1 MNLNIWK
8 DPGIKEAVELLSRLV
23 GERQWIIFWG
33 RCGAWYEGR
42 GASKATPGDRL
53 VMIKP
58 DRSVIVHSPHG
69 FKPQNWQPDTS
80 SISFNIEDEVLVM
93 RSVRKSLREVLV
105 LVCDKIY
112 MVAAGRGFEE
122 GEFFMYMTEHEIRDL
137 IAENPGIVEDGL
149 RIVGVERPVDPGFVD
164 LYGVDRNGRLVV
176 FELKRVKAG
185 EEAARQLL
193 AYVEHFRR
201 RGVNVRGVLL
211 APDIT
216 EAAHRILTDNGLEF
230 KRIDLR
236 SLYKVLSE
244 RRRTRRGLLDYL

>member
-1 MNLNIWK
+1 MDVKVWTGLNA
-8 DPGIKEAVELLSRLV
+8 GEVAELLSKLV
-23 GERQWIIFWG
+23 GERQWILLWG

-42 GASKATPGDRL
+42 GASRATPGDKL
-53 VMIKP
+53 IIIKP
-58 DRSVIVHSPHG
+58 DRSVIVHAPHG
-69 FKPQNWQPDTS
+69 FKPQNWQPDAS
-80 SISFNIEDEVLVM
+80 GMSFGIEDGMLVM
-93 RSVRKSLREVLV
+93 RAVRKSLKEVLV
-105 LVCDKIY
+105 LVCDKVY

-137 IAENPGIVEDGL
+137 IAENPGIVEEGL

-164 LYGVDRNGRLVV
+164 LYGIDRNGRLVV
-176 FELKRVKAG
+176 LELKRVKAG

-193 AYVEHFRR
+193 TYVEHFRR

-244 RRRTRRGLLDYL
+244 RRKTRRGLLDYL